1 MAMSN
6 RSIMVRTLVGDAIAP
21 FVDDLARL
29 RILVFREWPYL
40 YEGSVAY
47 EAEYLR
53 VYTGSKRSVAVLAF
67 DGTQVVGASTGLPLS
82 EESDAF
88 ITPFAVAG
96 YRPET
101 VFYCGESVLLPAY
114 RGQGLGHRF
123 FDEREAHARAL
134 GGFAWTAF
142 CSVDRDPADPRRP
155 AAHRDNDVFWR
166 KRGYTPAPGMQVT
179 LTWPEVG
186 RDGEVP
192 HTLSCWVRPLETFW

>member
-1 MAMSN
+1 MNA
-6 RSIMVRTLVGDAIAP
+6 RSITVRTLVGDAIAP

-29 RILVFREWPYL
+29 RIQVFREWPYL

-47 EAEYLR
+47 EAEYLQ
-53 VYTGSKRSVAVLAF
+53 VYTRSKRSVAVLAF
-67 DGTQVVGASTGLPLS
+67 DGAQVVGASTGLPLAA
-82 EESDAF
+82 ESDAF
-88 ITPFAVAG
+88 VQPFMAAG
-96 YRPET
+96 YAPDT

-155 AAHRDNDVFWR
+155 KSHRDNDVF
-166 KRGYTPAPGMQVT
+166 
-179 LTWPEVG
+179 
-186 RDGEVP
+186 
-192 HTLSCWVRPLETFW
+192 